1 MSTTLSVG
9 SRVVASREQ
18 VSCELGGEAAIL
30 NLKNSV
36 YYGLDQ
42 VGARVW
48 TLLQEPRSVKELR
61 DVIVQEFEVTPERC
75 ESDLY
80 ALLEKLMAEGLV
92 EAADGAVK

>member
-1 MSTTLSVG
+1 MSATLSVG
-9 SRVVASREQ
+9 SRVVASKEQ

-36 YYGLDQ
+36 YYGLDP

-48 TLLQEPRSVKELR
+48 TLLQEPRSVMELR
-61 DVIVQEFEVTPERC
+61 DAIVQEFDVTPERC
-75 ESDLY
+75 EGDLF

-92 EAADGAVK
+92 EAADGAAK

>member
-9 SRVVASREQ
+9 SRVVASKEQ

-36 YYGLDQ
+36 YYGLDP

-48 TLLQEPRSVKELR
+48 TLLQEPRSVMELR
-61 DVIVQEFEVTPERC
+61 DAIVQEFDVTPERC
-75 ESDLY
+75 EGDLF

-92 EAADGAVK
+92 EAADGALK